1 MLYGSFEADVA
12 DIVLDGLSSENV
24 ENPYQDSLNLMV
36 LSKWRGKVDRI
47 GQRLNIVM
55 SKRRIVNKFCDIE
68 MNFLGA
74 PCTDPI
80 EYLEMTAELRHRLVH
95 SGGRMDQDFVDRC
108 PKADLKIDEAI
119 LFPYHIP

>member
-1 MLYGSFEADVA
+1 
-12 DIVLDGLSSENV
+12 
-24 ENPYQDSLNLMV
+24 
-36 LSKWRGKVDRI
+36 
-47 GQRLNIVM
+47 
-55 SKRRIVNKFCDIE
+55 